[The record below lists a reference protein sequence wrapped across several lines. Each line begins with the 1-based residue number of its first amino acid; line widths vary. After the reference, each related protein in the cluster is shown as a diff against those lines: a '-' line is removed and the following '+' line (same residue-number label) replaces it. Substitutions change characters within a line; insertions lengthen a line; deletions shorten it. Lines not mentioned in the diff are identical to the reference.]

1 MTLQKVGTAIKGLF
15 LFLLL
20 FLACFNFLGRGP
32 VFFLGF
38 SVFGILFSQRK
49 KWCAICLVYLALS
62 ATAVVVSL
70 VFYSFEESIKSL
82 VFFLSFYA
90 GYCIF
95 VSNGDSEITSRLF
108 FGAVL
113 GFVALLAFFY
123 YSNIIQIGHISGVRE
138 MIDPWTKKNISVTLI
153 GLMSCVPIVYSF
165 YCFFCQKRLLL
176 KIIGLFYLTLSIWI
190 NIETATRTPFV
201 LMLIVFLVMAF
212 EAYKSDE
219 SPRKALRWV
228 ILFLIILGAG
238 YYLFDRVADSVLAE
252 RFSDERLET
261 TRWEIMGVYLDHMWE
276 YPWGG
281 GFVHK
286 NYHHMAHNMIQEL
299 YDMYGFF
306 FIVLFLIVL
315 FGMVKRIIVLFRI
328 KKKNGLL
335 LLVQGLYIGIIIQ
348 SLLEPVVEGYPQL
361 LWLLFMTDGVTVGM
375 LEKRQ
380 ATSNKY
386 LAWNRTC

>member
-20 FLACFNFLGRGP
+20 FLACFNYLGRGP

-62 ATAVVVSL
+62 ATAFVVSL
-70 VFYSFEESIKSL
+70 VFYSFEESIKTL

-90 GYCIF
+90 GYCIV
-95 VSNGDSEITSRLF
+95 VSNGDSEITARLF

-113 GFVALLAFFY
+113 GFVALLAYFY
-123 YSNIIQIGHISGVRE
+123 YSNIIIIGHISGVRE

-176 KIIGLFYLTLSIWI
+176 KIIGLFYFTLSISI
-190 NIETATRTPFV
+190 NFETATRTPIV
-201 LMLIVFLVMAF
+201 LMLIIFPIMAY

-219 SPRKALRWV
+219 SPRKILRWFIV
-228 ILFLIILGAG
+228 LIIILGAG
-238 YYLFDRVADSVLAE
+238 NFLYHRVADSVLTE
-252 RFSDERLET
+252 RFLDERLET
-261 TRWEIMGVYLDHMWE
+261 PRWEIMGVYLDHMWE

-281 GFVHK
+281 GFVQK
-286 NYHHMAHNMIQEL
+286 NYHYMAHNMIQEL

-306 FIVLFLIVL
+306 FSVLFLIVFPQKMPL
-315 FGMVKRIIVLFRI
+315 PLP
-328 KKKNGLL
+328 GL
-335 LLVQGLYIGIIIQ
+335 
-348 SLLEPVVEGYPQL
+348 PV
-361 LWLLFMTDGVTVGM
+361 
-375 LEKRQ
+375 
-380 ATSNKY
+380 
-386 LAWNRTC
+386 